1 MTSTTSEAAAI
12 ATLVKEQTF
21 TMAEKYFE
29 MATTALLI
37 WHYVLTVENELAFF
51 WRRRF
56 SSAYALFVANRYLI
70 LVVIIYQSPWWAVHY
85 SHMYI
90 FRYLQY
96 LVWAAFTSLRAY
108 ALQMQWLWAILVLAL
123 SLGPVAYGTM
133 TIITVGIS
141 FTPANGCHSHG
152 TISSQLDERYAT
164 LATPPTINHPERRPS
179 FVDVSSHVHLCS
191 TSDLDSTAVAI
202 TARAALVAA
211 ELIVMAL
218 TWAEMG
224 RYRRSAGG
232 ARTPGTASTLSHVFY
247 ENGRVYLVLIL
258 VMHALYLVNWVVSV
272 SPTTTSTLLLYFVD
286 FSPLLLEPTIGILV
300 SHVLIALHAAA
311 STHDHPL
318 LVNRSSPDTH
328 GSGGSVSLVQF
339 ARADVDSWARA
350 EPDSAASLA
359 SGVHS
364 QEEGR
369 AAADEEELET
379 EPEQRSIPSAD
390 CHTAA

>member
-12 ATLVKEQTF
+12 AALVKEQTF
-21 TMAEKYFE
+21 TCVHPPNIEAQAVSLTPRPVSMAEKYFE

-85 SHMYI
+85 SHM
-90 FRYLQY
+90 
-96 LVWAAFTSLRAY
+96 
-108 ALQMQWLWAILVLAL
+108 MPWLWAL
-123 SLGPVAYGTM
+123 SLGPVEYGTM

-141 FTPANGCHSHG
+141 FTPANGCYSHG

-164 LATPPTINHPERRPS
+164 LATPPTINHPE
-179 FVDVSSHVHLCS
+179 L
-191 TSDLDSTAVAI
+191 AI

-218 TWAEMG
+218 TWVEMG

-258 VMHALYLVNWVVSV
+258 VMHALYFVHWIVST
-272 SPTTTSTLLLYFVD
+272 SPARTPSILLRSCTPPTTLPSLSAPALPKSASRCARPQPHRLVPAP
-286 FSPLLLEPTIGILV
+286 SPYLDP
-300 SHVLIALHAAA
+300 
-311 STHDHPL
+311 
-318 LVNRSSPDTH
+318 
-328 GSGGSVSLVQF
+328 
-339 ARADVDSWARA
+339 
-350 EPDSAASLA
+350 
-359 SGVHS
+359 
-364 QEEGR
+364 
-369 AAADEEELET
+369 
-379 EPEQRSIPSAD
+379 
-390 CHTAA
+390 